1 MDLWPL
7 LRGEPN
13 ILKLTNRLHP
23 NQNQLKRLGTQFHP
37 TLIIPPSLK
46 TLEQLVSSLKEV
58 EASAEENCS
67 LSSISSSEDSSYTE
81 PLFGGDIIHQ
91 MEEMQHPEEEK
102 LRICDAMDT
111 PQGIGIDA
119 NDEVNVTNVQYNEF
133 LDWLKDTPNHEL
145 FIRVKKF
152 VSSINAILPQ
162 TSPSERETQSETLNL
177 SMRSFVQESLA
188 NIPLTEEQRALY
200 PSFLLKL
207 IHILCHDQM
216 VQCLPSTKSRK
227 EDFFLERCRA
237 LSSVIT
243 FENLGHD
250 NRHTVAQYREF
261 WDCAIE
267 QLSVMSTY
275 RSVADKV
282 TCLRNAVN
290 ILTRLLETIFS
301 VVGADELMDGLCI
314 IVCRAQVPRLKSQLE
329 LMDFYYEPSDSYRGV
344 FESIKLRVRGII
356 TFIKH
361 CKYQDFT
368 KLSLEAWEAAM
379 GKEGTELQRVRAR
392 EELSSDD
399 QPEDESEET
408 PETEEA
414 ESVATSVQ
422 SKVSQKAIRSLFGKK
437 TKKII
442 DGKWMECLD
451 PMPVYTSDMKMNEES
466 VVKWKKQRYRFYKEK
481 PQTEKEQEEL
491 LEEYRN
497 VIRTVENLLYLVQK

>member
-1 MDLWPL
+1 
-7 LRGEPN
+7 
-13 ILKLTNRLHP
+13 
-23 NQNQLKRLGTQFHP
+23 
-37 TLIIPPSLK
+37 
-46 TLEQLVSSLKEV
+46 
-58 EASAEENCS
+58 
-67 LSSISSSEDSSYTE
+67 
-81 PLFGGDIIHQ
+81 
-91 MEEMQHPEEEK
+91 
-102 LRICDAMDT
+102 
-111 PQGIGIDA
+111 
-119 NDEVNVTNVQYNEF
+119 
-133 LDWLKDTPNHEL
+133 
-145 FIRVKKF
+145 
-152 VSSINAILPQ
+152 
-162 TSPSERETQSETLNL
+162 
-177 SMRSFVQESLA
+177 
-188 NIPLTEEQRALY
+188 
-200 PSFLLKL
+200 
-207 IHILCHDQM
+207 
-216 VQCLPSTKSRK
+216 
-227 EDFFLERCRA
+227 
-237 LSSVIT
+237 
-243 FENLGHD
+243 
-250 NRHTVAQYREF
+250 
-261 WDCAIE
+261 
-267 QLSVMSTY
+267 MSTY

-301 VVGADELMDGLCI
+301 VVGADELMDGLC
-314 IVCRAQVPRLKSQLE
+314 RAQVPRLKSQLE
-329 LMDFYYEPSDSYRGV
+329 LMDFFYEPSDSYGGV

-466 VVKWKKQRYRFYKEK
+466 VVCRVDRG
-481 PQTEKEQEEL
+481 
-491 LEEYRN
+491 
-497 VIRTVENLLYLVQK
+497 

>member
-1 MDLWPL
+1 
-7 LRGEPN
+7 
-13 ILKLTNRLHP
+13 
-23 NQNQLKRLGTQFHP
+23 
-37 TLIIPPSLK
+37 
-46 TLEQLVSSLKEV
+46 
-58 EASAEENCS
+58 
-67 LSSISSSEDSSYTE
+67 
-81 PLFGGDIIHQ
+81 
-91 MEEMQHPEEEK
+91 
-102 LRICDAMDT
+102 
-111 PQGIGIDA
+111 
-119 NDEVNVTNVQYNEF
+119 
-133 LDWLKDTPNHEL
+133 
-145 FIRVKKF
+145 
-152 VSSINAILPQ
+152 
-162 TSPSERETQSETLNL
+162 
-177 SMRSFVQESLA
+177 
-188 NIPLTEEQRALY
+188 
-200 PSFLLKL
+200 
-207 IHILCHDQM
+207 
-216 VQCLPSTKSRK
+216 
-227 EDFFLERCRA
+227 
-237 LSSVIT
+237 
-243 FENLGHD
+243 
-250 NRHTVAQYREF
+250 
-261 WDCAIE
+261 
-267 QLSVMSTY
+267 MSTY

-329 LMDFYYEPSDSYRGV
+329 LMDFYYEPSDNYRGV

-466 VVKWKKQRYRFYKEK
+466 VVCRVDRG
-481 PQTEKEQEEL
+481 
-491 LEEYRN
+491 
-497 VIRTVENLLYLVQK
+497 

>member
-1 MDLWPL
+1 
-7 LRGEPN
+7 
-13 ILKLTNRLHP
+13 
-23 NQNQLKRLGTQFHP
+23 
-37 TLIIPPSLK
+37 
-46 TLEQLVSSLKEV
+46 
-58 EASAEENCS
+58 
-67 LSSISSSEDSSYTE
+67 
-81 PLFGGDIIHQ
+81 
-91 MEEMQHPEEEK
+91 
-102 LRICDAMDT
+102 
-111 PQGIGIDA
+111 
-119 NDEVNVTNVQYNEF
+119 
-133 LDWLKDTPNHEL
+133 
-145 FIRVKKF
+145 
-152 VSSINAILPQ
+152 
-162 TSPSERETQSETLNL
+162 
-177 SMRSFVQESLA
+177 
-188 NIPLTEEQRALY
+188 
-200 PSFLLKL
+200 
-207 IHILCHDQM
+207 
-216 VQCLPSTKSRK
+216 
-227 EDFFLERCRA
+227 
-237 LSSVIT
+237 
-243 FENLGHD
+243 
-250 NRHTVAQYREF
+250 
-261 WDCAIE
+261 
-267 QLSVMSTY
+267 MSTY

-344 FESIKLRVRGII
+344 FESIKLSVRGII

-361 CKYQDFT
+361 CKYQHFT

-399 QPEDESEET
+399 QPEDECEET

-466 VVKWKKQRYRFYKEK
+466 VVCRVDRG
-481 PQTEKEQEEL
+481 
-491 LEEYRN
+491 
-497 VIRTVENLLYLVQK
+497 